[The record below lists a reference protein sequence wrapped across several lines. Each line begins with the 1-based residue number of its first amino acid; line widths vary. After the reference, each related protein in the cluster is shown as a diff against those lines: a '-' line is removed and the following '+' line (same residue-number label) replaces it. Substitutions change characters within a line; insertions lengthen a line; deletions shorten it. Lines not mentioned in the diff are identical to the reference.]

1 MATSKGTRS
10 VTWKLLIM
18 TTLLANVLKSARAF
32 IPSRRREGLG
42 SLSSIGRQSQRFQ
55 SVAGPAR
62 LRSSPA
68 STYQRKQVQ
77 QPFRLFAQTAEKAD
91 AAANN
96 VDGIC
101 TPPDFATEAN
111 EKYFEFARLEKSI
124 YEWWEESGYFQPS
137 ADLKKKPYVIPMPP
151 PNVTGYLH
159 MGHAMF
165 VALQDIMARFH
176 RMRGK
181 ATLWLPGT

>member
-1 MATSKGTRS
+1 
-10 VTWKLLIM
+10 M

-32 IPSRRREGLG
+32 IPSRRREGLA
-42 SLSSIGRQSQRFQ
+42 SLSSIGSRSQRFQ
-55 SVAGPAR
+55 SAAGPLR
-62 LRSSPA
+62 LKTSPVN
-68 STYQRKQVQ
+68 TYQRKHLQ
-77 QPFRLFAQTAEKAD
+77 QPFRLFAQTIDKTD
-91 AAANN
+91 NANC
-96 VDGIC
+96 VGGIC

-124 YEWWEESGYFQPS
+124 YEWWEQSGYFQPS